1 MCNHTEIYTVLTSG
15 QPEKYV
21 AFKKNP
27 VLLVSPLFVNFFFFL
42 ITFEYSFCEKPCD
55 ICLF

>member
-1 MCNHTEIYTVLTSG
+1 MEIYTVLTSG